1 MKVRATDNARA
12 GYRYLRF
19 PQALVFQPEYAA
31 LSSDAKI
38 LYTVLLS
45 LTELSEKNGWRD
57 KEGKVYVICTVR
69 KTMELLHCASGK
81 AVKVLRELDDESG
94 ASLIHRVRRGQGNP
108 DRIYVRL
115 PVDELYYER
124 ISHGLSSEDEVI
136 IG

>member
-1 MKVRATDNARA
+1 M
-12 GYRYLRF
+12 
-19 PQALVFQPEYAA
+19 

>member
-1 MKVRATDNARA
+1 MKTFDTTAH
-12 GYRYLRF
+12 GFRYPRL
-19 PQALVFQPEYAA
+19 PQVLIFQPKYKM

-38 LYTVLLS
+38 LYAVLLS

-57 KEGKVYVICTVR
+57 KEGKVYVIFTVK

-94 ASLIHRVRRGQGNP
+94 TGLIHRVRRGQGNP
-108 DRIYVRL
+108 DRIYVRY
-115 PVDELYYER
+115 PVTELYHGTSPPNE
-124 ISHGLSSEDEVI
+124 SHDEVI